1 MAYIPPHKRH
11 SKDINTPQPTP
22 SLFIPPSPSQHH
34 RNSTQSFSGKIIYS
48 RDSIHRWFVI
58 PSNQSQGHDHDHHH
72 HQEAKFQ
79 LKEFPHELIQRQDG
93 AKPFILLCNAMNES
107 DASFTKSPWV
117 CIEERIRHDLIISI
131 QNARMD
137 MCKDGVELN
146 LPRFIIRFGKV
157 LFHGGPSI
165 SLDNV
170 CETNSVE
177 SLLSK
182 MKNRYDTNVP
192 DSFIKMLTHETV
204 PKCGLYSMK
213 EKEYYQVK
221 VFDKFRPHSTISCKC
236 TLTASSGELQ
246 IYQVELN
253 NVRQLVVDISC
264 LDKNVDLRLLLSSKR
279 ILNSLTDEER
289 HGLSSLVKSAVKDS
303 EVKGGLRW
311 PLGKESFGNRFSV
324 VGIWHTKAKY
334 FKSSN
339 FRLKVRDADRFDF
352 RTSTGEVTQEASLE
366 VPKLNKQLG
375 DEALEPGSLV
385 DVVADTLKLVWDN
398 FLSWEGSF
406 FDGQ

>member
-11 SKDINTPQPTP
+11 SKDSDTPQPTP
-22 SLFIPPSPSQHH
+22 SLFIPPSPSHHH
-34 RNSTQSFSGKIIYS
+34 RNSKPSINGGKIIYS
-48 RDSIHRWFVI
+48 RESIKRWFVT
-58 PSNQSQGHDHDHHH
+58 PSNQSLIYDHH

-93 AKPFILLCNAMNES
+93 AKPFVLLCNAMNES

-117 CIEERIRHDLIISI
+117 CIEERIRHDLITSI

-146 LPRFIIRFGKV
+146 LPRFVIRFGKV

-170 CETNSVE
+170 GETNRVE

-182 MKNRYDTNVP
+182 MKNRYYTHVP

-221 VFDKFRPHSTISCKC
+221 V
-236 TLTASSGELQ
+236 
-246 IYQVELN
+246 ELN
-253 NVRQLVVDISC
+253 EVRQLVVDISC

-279 ILNSLTDEER
+279 ILNSPTDEER

-339 FRLKVRDADRFDF
+339 LRLKVRDADRFDF
-352 RTSTGEVTQEASLE
+352 RTSTGEVTQEASLK
-366 VPKLNKQLG
+366 VPKLNKQLR